1 MIYAN
6 RLAVLRAD
14 YSVCLQLL
22 LKYPPPDQAH
32 GPHTFVDDALYLRDH
47 LNVQGGSKLTLKYT
61 GKTPVA
67 IKSPH
72 GSRPTTPSFPG
83 FNTLR
88 QRGLGV
94 RSPLH
99 SPPAFINQQAGV
111 EALFQGAAKGAKGM
125 LERGEKLGINQAV
138 RDAVGEIRRNMQG
151 FNESRHSS
159 RPPKEILSQEGAV
172 AALAAMERR
181 NQQLASMLDDTVTS
195 LKAISASNLDD
206 KAKSLELIEIAA
218 AKIQFVKI
226 YMEDPTMEV
235 PVVDRPVPEDDHVAQ
250 ADQDTSAGETGKGA
264 QVETDVDEA
273 RISSLSLNDGVPAI
287 KAEQPISPPKPQA
300 MDTPEQEKTDDAP
313 PAAALKP
320 TRPPAVP
327 TRSTLAQS
335 SFAWML
341 EPDDASSSPSHSR
354 VTPRSPPDSKTHK
367 KRVSNSASREKNAFL
382 FGEVSTEADGS
393 DPLKMDDIFGM
404 EPLRK
409 KK

>member
-1 MIYAN
+1 MYAD
-6 RLAVLRAD
+6 RLSVLKAD

-47 LNVQGGSKLTLKYT
+47 LNAQGGSKLIMKYT
-61 GKTPVA
+61 GKAAAA
-67 IKSPH
+67 IRSPH

-83 FNTLR
+83 LNTLR

-99 SPPAFINQQAGV
+99 SPPTFINQQAGV
-111 EALFQGAAKGAKGM
+111 EALLQGAAKGAKGM
-125 LERGEKLGINQAV
+125 LERGEKLGINQAL

-151 FNESRHSS
+151 FNESGHVP

-172 AALAAMERR
+172 VALAAMERR

-206 KAKSLELIEIAA
+206 KSKGLELIEIAA

-226 YMEDPTMEV
+226 YLEDPTMEV
-235 PVVDRPVPEDDHVAQ
+235 PVVDRPVPEEHHVE
-250 ADQDTSAGETGKGA
+250 ADQDSSAGDTRKGA
-264 QVETDVDEA
+264 QVEPDVDEA
-273 RISSLSLNDGVPAI
+273 KISSLSLNDDVPAI
-287 KAEQPISPPKPQA
+287 KTEQPISPPNPQA
-300 MDTPEQEKTDDAP
+300 VDTSGQETTDDAP
-313 PAAALKP
+313 PAAASKP

-341 EPDDASSSPSHSR
+341 ESDDTSSSPSHSR
-354 VTPRSPPDSKTHK
+354 VTPKSPPGSKTHK
-367 KRVSNSASREKNAFL
+367 KRVSNNASREKNAFL
-382 FGEVSTEADGS
+382 FGEVTTETDGS